1 MEALDFSSIVA
12 VFEPSKIILVVLFVA
27 GAIAGLICVV
37 LAAHATLATL
47 RGISVQEQ
55 SDGFRRALRHDRYQK
70 RFERESFNRDYRE
83 WRSKR
88 IRETNRRR
96 WK

>member
-1 MEALDFSSIVA
+1 
-12 VFEPSKIILVVLFVA
+12 
-27 GAIAGLICVV
+27 V

-55 SDGFRRALRHDRYQK
+55 SDGFRRALRHGRYQK
-70 RFERESFNRDYRE
+70 RFEREAFNRDYRE

-88 IRETNRRR
+88 IRQTNRRR